1 MLRFPFPLI
10 FTIAYIAVGLLVVPP
25 STSAEEVILREAAT
39 QSGPSNIVSIGK
51 QVGPRSHRLTVSQS
65 VDQIL
70 AGPSG
75 ENPSPRMKHAMGY
88 PDIRSLVKKVNQSVV
103 SIRMLEAG
111 SSWSLNNLRFSNGK
125 SGYKALGYGSGFII
139 SKYGHVLTN
148 EHVLRSG
155 NQIEVELLGGR
166 KYIAKVLHKDSKNDL
181 ALLKIDANIPLQAV
195 EMGNSD
201 AVELGEWVV
210 GIGNPYG
217 IGQSLMIGIVSAKKR
232 TIPGSGYPPL
242 IQIDA
247 AMNLGNSGGPLFNL
261 EGQVVGVN
269 TILLWKSQG
278 IGFATPVN
286 VVKTFLARSKHPRA
300 RSVAARAEAP
310 MGPVQPRLRHA
321 SEPFN
326 PLAPPWK
333 FQH

>member
-1 MLRFPFPLI
+1 MLRFRFPLI
-10 FTIAYIAVGLLVVPP
+10 FTLPYIAVGLLVVPP
-25 STSAEEVILREAAT
+25 HAPAEDIVIREAT
-39 QSGPSNIVSIGK
+39 TRSKPSNVGSLGRR
-51 QVGPRSHRLTVSQS
+51 VGPRSQGVAVSQS

-70 AGPSG
+70 SGPVD
-75 ENPSPRMKHAMGY
+75 EERSPRMNQFMGF
-88 PDIRSLVKKVNQSVV
+88 PDIRSLVKKVNRSVV

-111 SSWSLNNLRFSNGK
+111 SSWSLNNLRLNNGK

-139 SKYGHVLTN
+139 SKQGHILTN

-155 NQIEVELLGGR
+155 NRIEVELLGGR
-166 KYIAKVLHKDSKNDL
+166 KEIAKVLYKDSKNDL
-181 ALLKIDANIPLQAV
+181 ALLKIDTNIPLHAV

-201 AVELGEWVV
+201 SVELGEWVV

-286 VVKTFLARSKHPRA
+286 VVKTFLARSKFPRS

-310 MGPVQPRLRHA
+310 LGPVQHRFRQA

-333 FQH
+333 FQQ